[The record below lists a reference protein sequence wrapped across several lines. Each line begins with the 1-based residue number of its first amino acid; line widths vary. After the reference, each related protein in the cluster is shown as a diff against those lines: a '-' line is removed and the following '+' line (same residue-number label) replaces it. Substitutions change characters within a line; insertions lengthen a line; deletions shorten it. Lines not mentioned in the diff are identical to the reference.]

1 MDPETLRA
9 DIPALADATY
19 LNTGASGPSPRR
31 VVEAAEDAL
40 ERHEYEAHAAD
51 NPYRTAAALFDD
63 ARERLGTFLDTD
75 PANVALTQSTTDGVN
90 RIATAI
96 DWKPGDV
103 VVRTDV
109 EHAAGVLPWRRLRD
123 AHGVTTRVVPTEAGR
138 IDRAAYREAVADA
151 RLVCLSAL
159 TWTAGTH
166 LPVAD
171 LVADAHDAGAEVLV
185 DAVQVPGQAP
195 MPVESWGAEY
205 VAAAGHKWLCGPWGA
220 GFLYVDPVAAERLE
234 PLQVGYR
241 SVRNPEGEGYEFHA
255 GARRLEVGTVSP
267 GPHAGLIEAL
277 DVVDEIG
284 LDTIRARI
292 ERLTDRFKDGLAD
305 GRLVGPREYES
316 GLVAF
321 ESDDP
326 ETLVAGLRERDV
338 VVRAL
343 PTGTVRASFHVFNTA
358 DDVDRLLAAMAEV
371 EG

>member
-9 DIPALADATY
+9 DIPALDDATY
-19 LNTGASGPSPRR
+19 LNTGASGPSPER
-31 VVEAAEDAL
+31 VVEAAEAAL
-40 ERHEYEAHAAD
+40 ERHEYEAHATE
-51 NPYRTAAALFDD
+51 NPYVSAAELFDD
-63 ARERLGTFLDTD
+63 ARERLAAHLDTD
-75 PANVALTQSTTDGVN
+75 PSSVALTQSTTDGVN

-96 DWKPGDV
+96 DWEPGDV

-123 AHGVTTRVVPTEAGR
+123 SHGVRTRVVPTTGGR

-159 TWTAGTH
+159 TWTHGTR

-171 LVADAHDAGAEVLV
+171 LVDEAHDAGAEVLV

-195 MPVESWGAEY
+195 MPVESWGADY

-220 GFLYVDPVAAERLE
+220 GFLYVDPDAAERLE

-241 SVRNPEGEGYEFHA
+241 SVRDPEGAGYEFHP

-267 GPHAGLIEAL
+267 GPHAGLMEAL
-277 DVVDEIG
+277 DVVEEVG
-284 LDTIRARI
+284 LDAIRDRI
-292 ERLTDRFKDGLAD
+292 DALTERFVDGLAD
-305 GRLVGPREYES
+305 DRLLGPDTPES

-326 ETLVAGLRERDV
+326 EALVAGLRERGV

-343 PTGTVRASFHVFNTA
+343 PTGAVRASFHVFNTA
-358 DDVDRLLAAMAEV
+358 EDVERLLTAMADV
-371 EG
+371 EN

>member
-1 MDPETLRA
+1 MDPETFRA
-9 DIPALADATY
+9 DIPALTDATY

-31 VVEAAEDAL
+31 VVDAAEAAL
-40 ERHEYEAHAAD
+40 ERHEFEAHAD
-51 NPYRTAAALFDD
+51 DDPYRSAAALFDD
-63 ARERLGTFLDTD
+63 ARERLAAFLDTD
-75 PANVALTQSTTDGVN
+75 PTNVALTQSTTDGVN

-96 DWKPGDV
+96 DWEPGDV

-109 EHAAGVLPWRRLRD
+109 EHSAGILPWRRLRD
-123 AHGVTTRVVPTEAGR
+123 AHGVTTRVVPTREGR
-138 IDRAAYREAVADA
+138 IDREAYREAVSDA

-159 TWTAGTH
+159 TWTAGTR

-220 GFLYVDPVAAERLE
+220 GFLYVDPEAAERLE

-241 SVRNPEGEGYEFHA
+241 SVRDPDDEGYEFHA

-267 GPHAGLIEAL
+267 GPHAGLIEAI
-277 DVVDEIG
+277 DVVEEIG
-284 LDTIRARI
+284 LDAIRSRI
-292 ERLTDRFKDGLAD
+292 ETLTDRFKAGIGDD
-305 GRLVGPREYES
+305 RLVGPREYES
-316 GLVAF
+316 GLVAV

-326 ETLVAGLRERDV
+326 AALVAALGERDV

-358 DDVDRLLAAMAEV
+358 ADVDRLLDAMAEI
-371 EG
+371 ES